1 MDNKGSW
8 CQIWGPNDKAMAFNP
23 LEPTVDMVNIAS
35 IARALS
41 NQCRFNGHV
50 RTFFSVAQHS
60 VMVSMFCDELD
71 ALWGLLHDASEAYIV
86 DIPRPLKKAA
96 AFSGYMGLEAKVM
109 EVVCEKF
116 GLDKKMP
123 DSVAEADDLI
133 LQWEFRDNLQPKI
146 TEIFTDLRGD
156 LNDNYAPL
164 QYLTPEESEREFLH
178 RFYTLINRGRP

>member
-23 LEPTVDMVNIAS
+23 LAPTVDMVNIAS

-50 RTFFSVAQHS
+50 REFFSVAQHC
-60 VMVSMFCDELD
+60 VMVSMFCDEID

-86 DIPRPLKKAA
+86 DIPRPLKRSEH
-96 AFSGYMGLEAKVM
+96 FSGYMLLEAGVM
-109 EVVCEKF
+109 AVVCEKF
-116 GLDKKMP
+116 GLPKLMP
-123 DSVAEADDLI
+123 ESVVVADDLI

-146 TEIFTDLRGD
+146 TEIFTELKGALD
-156 LNDNYAPL
+156 DNYAPL
-164 QYLTPEESEREFLH
+164 QYLTPKEAEREFLH
-178 RFYTLINRGRP
+178 RFYTLTRSGRT